1 MNEKRCVDCG
11 IIFYTFDSEQERC
24 DLCEDDRQEEEDN
37 DSDYIKNYHRIRI
50 YSRRYLNS
58 KPGLL
63 RDISGILIRAMN
75 WVNEN
80 LIGGGK

>member
-1 MNEKRCVDCG
+1 MMDKHCADCG
-11 IIFYTFDSEQERC
+11 IIFFTDDPEKERC
-24 DLCEDDRQEEEDN
+24 ELCEDDRREEEDA
-37 DSDYIKNYHRIRI
+37 DSDYVRNYCRIRI

-63 RDISGILIRAMN
+63 RKISGLLIRAMI

-80 LIGGGK
+80 LIGGD